1 MNVKRGRGGN
11 EENRW
16 EAIVALMRHD
26 LAKMLMSVNWGK
38 SVVLR
43 SVLEIEP
50 RICW

>member
-1 MNVKRGRGGN
+1 MNLKGSRSGN

-26 LAKMLMSVNWGK
+26 LAKMLVSVNWGK
-38 SVVLR
+38 SVVFR